1 MAGQAF
7 LLERRSP
14 HEFGR
19 SDARPVPKESEPE
32 KKGLSVNFILS
43 MPDGTTKPTSFEEAQ
58 KVFCN
63 FPRRDSYRPPAEQEK
78 SSAVSEPDG
87 ESFDTNV
94 DDVGDASP
102 AFR

>member
-1 MAGQAF
+1 LAGASISAGTA
-7 LLERRSP
+7 LAS
-14 HEFGR
+14 EFGR

-32 KKGLSVNFILS
+32 KKGPSVNFILS

-63 FPRRDSYRPPAEQEK
+63 FPRRDTYQPPAEQGK

-87 ESFDTNV
+87 ESFDTKV